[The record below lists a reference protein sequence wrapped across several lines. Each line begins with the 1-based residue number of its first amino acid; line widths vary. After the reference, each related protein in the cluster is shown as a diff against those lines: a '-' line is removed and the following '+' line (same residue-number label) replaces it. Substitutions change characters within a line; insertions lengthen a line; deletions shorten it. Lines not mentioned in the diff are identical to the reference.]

1 MCIRDRNDFREM
13 RRLKA
18 RVESE
23 RLPRGADKSL
33 HLKLGPGG
41 LSDVEWMAQYLQLKY
56 AGKHP
61 RLRITG
67 TLEVLNRAVAANLLA
82 IADAATLSDAW
93 LLATRIR
100 NAVMLVTARHSD
112 EVPKAAESA
121 RAVSQVLGFA
131 SGEALMEEWRR
142 QSRRARAVFERL
154 FYEDGNE

>member
-1 MCIRDRNDFREM
+1 M
-13 RRLKA
+13 
-18 RVESE
+18 
-23 RLPRGADKSL
+23 
-33 HLKLGPGG
+33 
-41 LSDVEWMAQYLQLKY
+41 KY
-56 AGKHP
+56 AGKNP

-67 TLEVLNRAVAANLLA
+67 TLEVLNRAVAVNLLT
-82 IADAATLSDAW
+82 IADAATLSDSW